1 MTADEYEPRTVEEA
15 FAEQRLPMPPI
26 PKRFAPDI
34 QQREKWLWSTSPQ
47 FNSFEMYMFP
57 LPDSL
62 ASPMSDYWGASFAG
76 HGVNSY
82 SMNLFVVYGC
92 LALFL
97 QEGWDGVYMDADKQR
112 LLIANEFTL
121 CSRLLAQSEHLMK
134 AGRESGTRRLVVAA
148 SGFRDNALGWL
159 DAPLA
164 DPGVALEWFYGRAA
178 GPRMAEGGLDAA
190 ATLRQASEMLDSAG
204 ATGA

>member
-1 MTADEYEPRTVEEA
+1 MAEA
-15 FAEQRLPMPPI
+15 FAEQRLPTPPI
-26 PKRFAPDI
+26 PKRFAAGI

-47 FNSFEMYMFP
+47 FTSFDMYMFP

-76 HGVNSY
+76 HGVNSH
-82 SMNLFVVYGC
+82 SMNFFVVYGC

-121 CSRLLAQSEHLMK
+121 CSRLLTQSEGLLK
-134 AGRESGTRRLVVAA
+134 AGRETGAKRLVVAA
-148 SGFRDNALGWL
+148 SGFRDNAMGWL
-159 DAPLA
+159 YPPPA
-164 DPGVALEWFYGRAA
+164 DSRAAKEWLVDRAA
-178 GPRMAEGGLDAA
+178 GPAMGEGRLDAA
-190 ATLRQASEMLDSAG
+190 ATLRAASEILDG
-204 ATGA
+204 V